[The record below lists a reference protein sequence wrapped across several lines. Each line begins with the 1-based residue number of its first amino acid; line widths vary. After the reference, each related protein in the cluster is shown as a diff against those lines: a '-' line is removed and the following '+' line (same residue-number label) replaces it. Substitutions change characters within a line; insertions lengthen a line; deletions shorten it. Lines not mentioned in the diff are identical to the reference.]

1 MPCGPWP
8 AISKINITDENSG
21 RCDLRHSRARPIVV
35 CGSGLARTNT
45 HLAQRV
51 SVRMGWAKSGMRMI
65 KSGAQRK
72 RMEPYRK
79 RSATPSCATVY
90 NFNARRRRNLVS
102 RRIQELE
109 DENGKLSRLAA
120 RATIEVTALRAKLRG
135 HN

>member
-1 MPCGPWP
+1 
-8 AISKINITDENSG
+8 
-21 RCDLRHSRARPIVV
+21 
-35 CGSGLARTNT
+35 
-45 HLAQRV
+45 
-51 SVRMGWAKSGMRMI
+51 MI

-79 RSATPSCATVY
+79 RSATASCATIY
-90 NFNARRRRNLVS
+90 DFNARRQRNLVS